1 MKGDFAMN
9 KPIVIAENLRKN
21 YGDLQ
26 AVKGINFEIYSGQC
40 FGILGPN
47 GAGKTTTVAM
57 LYCFLP
63 LTEGRLEVLGMDVRG
78 SQRQIKKRLG
88 VVPQEN
94 NLDLELTVLE
104 NLIIYA
110 SYFDINK
117 EDAEKR
123 ALQLLSFFELTEKKF
138 VNVESLSGG
147 MKRRLALARGLI
159 NSPDILIL
167 DEPTT
172 GLDPEARLII
182 WQHLRQLKQQG
193 LTIVLTT
200 HYLEEASQLCDDL
213 FIIDHGEI
221 IETGSPKTLVE
232 KHIGKYVIELELP
245 EEKRQL
251 FIKELASQ
259 INGYQLLG
267 STLFLYLSEEESQ
280 VITNKLLEYSFIS
293 YQLLRPANMEDVFLK
308 LTGKGLGNH
317 E

>member
-1 MKGDFAMN
+1 MKE
-9 KPIVIAENLRKN
+9 PIVIAKDLQKN

-26 AVKGINFEIYSGQC
+26 AVKGIDFKIYPGQC

-63 LTEGRLEVLGMDVRG
+63 VTGGRLEVLGMDV
-78 SQRQIKKRLG
+78 SVSLRQIKKRLG

-110 SYFDINK
+110 SYFDIK
-117 EDAEKR
+117 KRIAEER
-123 ALQLLSFFELTEKKF
+123 ALELLSFFNLMEKKD
-138 VNVESLSGG
+138 VDVEQLSGG

-159 NSPDILIL
+159 NSPEMLIL

-172 GLDPEARLII
+172 GLDPEAWHMI
-182 WQHLRQLKQQG
+182 WQHLRLLKQQG

-200 HYLEEASQLCDDL
+200 HYLEEASQLCDHL
-213 FIIDHGEI
+213 FIIDQDEI
-221 IETGSPKTLVE
+221 IERGSPKTLVE
-232 KHIGKYVIELELP
+232 KHIGKYVLELEFP
-245 EEKRQL
+245 SEKHQFL
-251 FIKELASQ
+251 LKELNEY

-267 STLFLYLSEEESQ
+267 GTLYLHLEGEDQS
-280 VITNKLLEYSFIS
+280 VANKLQHYPFIS
-293 YQLLRPANMEDVFLK
+293 YQLLRPANLEDVFLK
-308 LTGKGLGNH
+308 LTGKGLGH

>member
-1 MKGDFAMN
+1 MGGFTLRA
-9 KPIVIAENLRKN
+9 PIVIAENLQKN

-26 AVKGINFEIYSGQC
+26 AVKSINFKIYPGQC

-63 LTEGRLEVLGMDVRG
+63 VTEGKLEVLGMDVRG

-110 SYFDINK
+110 SYFDIK
-117 EDAEKR
+117 KVDAEKK
-123 ALQLLSFFELTEKKF
+123 ALELLSFFELTEKKN
-138 VNVESLSGG
+138 VNVDSLSGG

-159 NSPDILIL
+159 NTPEILIL

-221 IETGSPKTLVE
+221 IETGSPKDLVD
-232 KHIGKYVIELELP
+232 KHIGKFVIELELP
-245 EEKRQL
+245 EEKQPLLLR
-251 FIKELASQ
+251 ELDSD
-259 INGYQLLG
+259 INGHQLLG
-267 STLFLYLSEEESQ
+267 STLFLYLTEEKSK
-280 VITNKLLEYSFIS
+280 IIANKIQEYPFIS
-293 YQLLRPANMEDVFLK
+293 YQLLRPANLEDVFLK
-308 LTGKGLGNH
+308 LTGKGLGR

>member
-1 MKGDFAMN
+1 MKE
-9 KPIVIAENLRKN
+9 PIVMAKNLRKS

-26 AVKGINFEIYSGQC
+26 AVKGIDFKIYQGEC

-63 LTEGRLEVLGMDVRG
+63 VTKGHLEVLGMDVTN
-78 SQRQIKKRLG
+78 SPRQIKMKLG

-110 SYFDINK
+110 SYFDIK
-117 EDAEKR
+117 KRTAEKK
-123 ALQLLSFFELTEKKF
+123 ALELLAFFNLMEKKDI
-138 VNVESLSGG
+138 NVEQLSGG

-159 NSPDILIL
+159 NSPEMLIL

-172 GLDPEARLII
+172 GLDPEARHII
-182 WQHLRQLKQQG
+182 WQHLRLLKQQG

-200 HYLEEASQLCDDL
+200 HYLEEASQLCDYL
-213 FIIDHGEI
+213 FIIDQGEI
-221 IETGSPKTLVE
+221 IERGSPRELVE
-232 KHIGKYVIELELP
+232 KHIGRYVLELELP
-245 EEKRQL
+245 AEKHQCLLEELDSNVK
-251 FIKELASQ
+251 
-259 INGYQLLG
+259 GYKLLG
-267 STLFLYLSEEESQ
+267 NTLYLYLNSEGQ
-280 VITNKLLEYSFIS
+280 YAATKLQQYPYIS
-293 YQLLRPANMEDVFLK
+293 YQLLRPANLEDVFLK
-308 LTGKGLGNH
+308 LTGKGLLGG

>member
-1 MKGDFAMN
+1 MKE
-9 KPIVIAENLRKN
+9 PIVIAKDLQKN

-26 AVKGINFEIYSGQC
+26 AVKGIDFKIYPGQC

-63 LTEGRLEVLGMDVRG
+63 VTGGRLEVLGMDV
-78 SQRQIKKRLG
+78 SVSLRQIKKRLG

-110 SYFDINK
+110 SYFDIK
-117 EDAEKR
+117 KRIAEER
-123 ALQLLSFFELTEKKF
+123 ALELLSFFNLMEKKD
-138 VNVESLSGG
+138 VDVEQLSGG

-159 NSPDILIL
+159 NSPEMLIL

-172 GLDPEARLII
+172 GLDPEARHMI
-182 WQHLRQLKQQG
+182 WQHLRLLKQQG

-200 HYLEEASQLCDDL
+200 HYLEEASQLCDHL
-213 FIIDHGEI
+213 FIIDQGEI
-221 IETGSPKTLVE
+221 IERGSPKTLVE
-232 KHIGKYVIELELP
+232 KHIGKYVLELEFP
-245 EEKRQL
+245 SEKHQFL
-251 FIKELASQ
+251 LKELNEY

-267 STLFLYLSEEESQ
+267 GTLYLYLEGEDQS
-280 VITNKLLEYSFIS
+280 VANKLQHYPFIS
-293 YQLLRPANMEDVFLK
+293 YQLLRPANLEDVFLK
-308 LTGKGLGNH
+308 LTGKGLGH